1 MSISIVC
8 PYELIGPPTISNLNS
23 LQLDSIAFIST
34 KESKLNFTNYLHTYV
49 VSIATYSREFSWTKS
64 RNKKSISRA
73 IFDTYDGRCL
83 WTVASTGK
91 RNRSSSYEVISDLL
105 YWSLDPT
112 TNFET
117 TNSKVHE
124 YFDLSI
130 RTSPTSLLIVAF
142 SLKII
147 CLSSF

>member
-23 LQLDSIAFIST
+23 LQLDSIAFITT

-73 IFDTYDGRCL
+73 IFDTYDGRCI
-83 WTVASTGK
+83 WAVASTGK
-91 RNRSSSYEVISDLL
+91 RNRSPSHEVISDLL
-105 YWSLDPT
+105 SCISFSSLNTQFCEFWIFCLFTFWVFFPDKS
-112 TNFET
+112 FKSI
-117 TNSKVHE
+117 SK
-124 YFDLSI
+124 
-130 RTSPTSLLIVAF
+130 
-142 SLKII
+142 
-147 CLSSF
+147 

>member
-83 WTVASTGK
+83 WAVASTGK
-91 RNRSSSYEVISDLL
+91 RNRSWSHEVISGL
-105 YWSLDPT
+105 SLTFNYQPRIQKFT
-112 TNFET
+112 
-117 TNSKVHE
+117 
-124 YFDLSI
+124 YI
-130 RTSPTSLLIVAF
+130 SPTRLL
-142 SLKII
+142 
-147 CLSSF
+147 CLFTSCCFFVGNNLFK